1 MGIEARG
8 ETERMILSDRG
19 GLWEQ
24 HSQVKSVPSRSRQ
37 TRETSVLAPCLSSS
51 SWQKNV
57 RREQR
62 SVSTA
67 GKQHKPVEKRER
79 EQRLMRE
86 RLTE

>member
-1 MGIEARG
+1 MHRPHVFGADRG
-8 ETERMILSDRG
+8 GTERMILSDRG
-19 GLWEQ
+19 GGLWEQ
-24 HSQVKSVPSRSRQ
+24 HSQVKSRQ

-67 GKQHKPVEKRER
+67 GKQHKPAEERER
-79 EQRLMRE
+79 E
-86 RLTE
+86 TKT